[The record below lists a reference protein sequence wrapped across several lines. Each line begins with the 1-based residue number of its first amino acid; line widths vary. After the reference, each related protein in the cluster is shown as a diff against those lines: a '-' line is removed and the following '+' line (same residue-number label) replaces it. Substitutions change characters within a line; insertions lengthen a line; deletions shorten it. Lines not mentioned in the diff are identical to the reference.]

1 VRMKPINLRKN
12 ENYRSIK
19 ERVNLRLQIYEFLG
33 KSLLTKDSFDDLYQ
47 ICTIDNKIRNRVVA
61 DLQKIVGA
69 SNMANVYIK
78 IEIE

>member
-1 VRMKPINLRKN
+1 MRMKPINLRKN